1 MVKRTHLLYM
11 PKMAGGAV
19 FRGSMKG
26 MRRMPIM
33 GRGAGSFLLD
43 GGAGGQ
49 NSYESIDDYVST
61 TGRTIGGSGVA
72 SSLAKVGGR
81 ISNLVIKK
89 ESKKPPRQNINF
101 SI

>member
-1 MVKRTHLLYM
+1 MVARTHMMYL
-11 PKMAGGAV
+11 PKMGGGISFRAGKKHP
-19 FRGSMKG
+19 FIR
-26 MRRMPIM
+26 
-33 GRGAGSFLLD
+33 GRGVGTVLLD
-43 GGAGGQ
+43 GGMGGQ
-49 NSYESIDDYVST
+49 SSYDSIDDYVAT

-72 SSLAKVGGR
+72 SSLAKVGGK

>member
-1 MVKRTHLLYM
+1 MVKTTHLLYM

-19 FRGSMKG
+19 FRGSLRG
-26 MRRMPIM
+26 MRRMPM
-33 GRGAGSFLLD
+33 NGRGVGSFLLD

-61 TGRTIGGSGVA
+61 TGRTVGGSGVA
-72 SSLAKVGGR
+72 SSLAKIGGR
-81 ISNLVIKK
+81 ISSLVIKK
-89 ESKKPPRQNINF
+89 ESGKPKRQNINF